1 MSTALDLRAAG
12 DRRFFI
18 GMALA
23 AFTVVLLGFGSSYY
37 FWPLTRAT
45 HFPAGQPIS
54 RSLPAVVHLHAAL
67 FSGWIVLF
75 VAQVGLVAGR
85 RVGLHRRLGPAGA
98 VAVPLLL
105 ATGLATAIRGA
116 QDGWNPARG
125 AYPDALG
132 FMFVGIADLIVFGT
146 LAAAGLALRRRPG
159 VHKRLM
165 LLATLGGLMWPAVTR
180 LPIVAGR
187 FPLMFGLLA
196 ALVLAPAARDLWTR
210 ARERWLTLAIGLA
223 ILATFPIRLT
233 VARSPLWRA
242 VAEWLTQ

>member
-1 MSTALDLRAAG
+1 MPTALDIRPAG

-37 FWPLTRAT
+37 FWPLTKAT

-54 RSLPAVVHLHAAL
+54 RSVPAIVHLHAAL

-75 VAQVGLVAGR
+75 VAQVGLVAAGR
-85 RVGLHRRLGPAGA
+85 VATHRRLGLAGA
-98 VAVPLLL
+98 AALPLLL
-105 ATGLATAIRGA
+105 VTGLATAIRGA

-125 AYPDALG
+125 AYPDALA
-132 FMFVGIADLIVFGT
+132 FMFVGIADLAVFGT

-159 VHKRLM
+159 LHKRLL
-165 LLATLGGLMWPAVTR
+165 LLATIGGLMWPAITR
-180 LPIVAGR
+180 LPVVAGR

-196 ALVLAPAARDLWTR
+196 ALVLAPAARDLWTA
-210 ARERWLTLAIGLA
+210 ARERWLTLAVALA
-223 ILATFPIRLT
+223 ILATFPLRLNI
-233 VARSPLWRA
+233 ARSPAWRA
-242 VAEWLTQ
+242 IAGWLTG